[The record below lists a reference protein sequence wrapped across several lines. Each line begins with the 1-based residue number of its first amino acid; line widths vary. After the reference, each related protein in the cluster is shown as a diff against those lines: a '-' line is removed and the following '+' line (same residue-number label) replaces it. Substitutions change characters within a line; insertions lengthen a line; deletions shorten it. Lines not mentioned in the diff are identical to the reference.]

1 MTYGEIKLQL
11 SKLLPGI
18 DPELVEGWI
27 QGRYQRIL
35 DTIPWKRQEGESV
48 LQAPASYA
56 IGTLTVTQGS
66 NVVTSDGTT
75 PTVFTAAMNGLM
87 IRIAAQ
93 AEYYQFTYVSPTVG
107 NLDRG
112 YEGPDATAATYRI
125 DQAIYL
131 LPTNCRIVR
140 QVRPFHNDWKP
151 LELVSPAELNRIR
164 PSRNYYGTPRYACPT
179 WDNSSDPPQ
188 MQLELYPVPDVP
200 DTSSTLLSWGVDY
213 IFEEAELDRNGSGVT
228 LKPFARPAAIFAGV
242 QSDAMRP
249 RPTLDGHLGPEQ
261 VYDAESAT
269 PTAQSL
275 MNIQQQR
282 GPPPIRLTPHLPHP
296 TPATHRKPATPGNP
310 NNGRR
315 PWNG

>member
-249 RPTLDGHLGPEQ
+249 RPGWAGDLGAAQ
-261 VYDAESAT
+261 VYEADYDKLIE
-269 PTAQSL
+269 QSL
-275 MNIQQQR
+275 MINAQQR
-282 GPPPIRLTPHLPHP
+282 GPTQIRLAPHLRRQVPGRYPHGP
-296 TPATHRKPATPGNP
+296 RHRGFTG
-310 NNGRR
+310 
-315 PWNG
+315 